1 MATKQKR
8 ERVRYGL
15 QINFGSEEERLA
27 FHRRLDSVRK
37 RLSPGSAE
45 LDNLGLL
52 GAMMDSVEGVSPR
65 QPSASP
71 GTTASSS
78 TASSKTATV
87 AAQSFLRNCGK

>member
-1 MATKQKR
+1 M
-8 ERVRYGL
+8 

-27 FHRRLDSVRK
+27 FHRRLDSVRE

-78 TASSKTATV
+78 TASKTATV
-87 AAQSFLRNCGK
+87 AAQSFLRNCGKRVENAH